1 MNLPNK
7 LTMLRVFMVPIF
19 IVALM
24 GDFFEE
30 PMNRY
35 IAVVIFI
42 LASLTDAL
50 DGYIARSQNLVT
62 NFGKFMDPVA
72 DKLLVSAALIC
83 MVQMHDLSAWVVILI
98 ISREFIVT
106 AFRLVASLDN
116 LVIAASNTAK
126 FKTIFQMIM
135 VICVLLGFQNTWYL
149 LLCDIMIWLS
159 VIFTV
164 VSAAEYIMKN
174 KSIFKDSM

>member
-19 IVALM
+19 IFVLM
-24 GDFFEE
+24 GDFLAE

-35 IAVVIFI
+35 VALLIFV
-42 LASLTDAL
+42 LACITDAL
-50 DGYIARSQNLVT
+50 DGHIARSQNLIT

-83 MVQMHDLSAWVVILI
+83 MVQMQEISAWVVILI

-106 AFRLVASLDN
+106 AFRLVASLDSI
-116 LVIAASNTAK
+116 VIAASNTAK
-126 FKTIFQMIM
+126 FKTIFQMMM
-135 VICVLLGFQNTWYL
+135 VICMLPGFQNPTYL
-149 LLCDIMIWLS
+149 LMCNMLIWLS
-159 VIFTV
+159 VIFTI
-164 VSAAEYIMKN
+164 VSAVEYIMKN
-174 KSIFKDSM
+174 KAVFKDSM

>member
-7 LTMLRVFMVPIF
+7 LTMLRVLMVPVF
-19 IVALM
+19 VFVLM
-24 GDFFEE
+24 SNVFSD

-35 IAVVIFI
+35 VAVGIFI

-50 DGYIARSQNLVT
+50 DGYIARSQNLIT

-72 DKLLVSAALIC
+72 DKILVCAALIC
-83 MVQMHDLSAWVVILI
+83 MVELNALSAWVVILI

-116 LVIAASNTAK
+116 IVIAASSTAK

-135 VICVLLGFQNTWYL
+135 VICVLLAFQDTWYVF
-149 LLCDIMIWLS
+149 LCNMLIGLS
-159 VIFTV
+159 VIFTI
-164 VSAAEYIMKN
+164 VSAVEYIAKN
-174 KSIFKDSM
+174 QSVFKDSM